1 MRRKPF
7 LLSICALLLALSLSA
22 EAQQRKKIPRI
33 GYLSASSAG
42 EISTRTE
49 AFRHGMRDL
58 GYIDGTNLIIEF
70 RYADGKFDRLPAL
83 AAELVRLNVDAI
95 VTAGPSVTGPTKKA
109 TAVIPIVM
117 TNDSDPVGASFVA
130 SLARPGGN
138 ITGLSSIA
146 QDLGGN
152 EWSFLKTSFT
162 DSLVW
167 LFSAVRQFR
176 ATQKRSERW
185 KSQQRHLVY

>member
-176 ATQKRSERW
+176 ATQKR
-185 KSQQRHLVY
+185 